1 MNQYLGIGNLTREPQ
16 LTKKD
21 DTTYCN
27 FTVAVN
33 NRHDDTS
40 FVDVVA
46 FNKQAEACAK
56 HLIKGSKVC
65 IRGIAEPRAYLDKAG
80 NPRAVLKVKI
90 KEIDFLAKTKPRTEQ
105 PDADLS
111 VEVAD

>member
-16 LTKKD
+16 LTTKD
-21 DTTYCN
+21 ETTYCN
-27 FTVAVN
+27 FTIAVN

-46 FNKQAEACAK
+46 YNKQAEACEK
-56 HLIKGSKVC
+56 HLQKGSLVC
-65 IRGIAEPRAYLDKAG
+65 IRGLAIPRAYLDRDG

-90 KEIDFLAKTKPRTEQ
+90 REIEFLAKTKPKPEQ
-105 PDADLS
+105 PDADEPAS
-111 VEVAD
+111 AE

>member
-16 LTKKD
+16 LTISE

-27 FTVAVN
+27 FTIAVN
-33 NRHDDTS
+33 NRNDDTS

-46 FNKQAEACAK
+46 YNKQAEACEK
-56 HLIKGSKVC
+56 HLMKGSKVC
-65 IRGIAEPRAYLDKAG
+65 IRGIAEPRAYMDKEG

-90 KEIDFLAKTKPRTEQ
+90 REIDFLAKTKTS
-105 PDADLS
+105 ANVS
-111 VEVAD
+111 VDEAE